1 MLIKKKSADE
11 KEIQDNIN
19 MMEEISLFANL
30 KANDLKTWVLL
41 VCHLTSFSMEKR
53 NCKSISKSTNHEQIN
68 KYK

>member
-1 MLIKKKSADE
+1 MNK
-11 KEIQDNIN
+11 
-19 MMEEISLFANL
+19 MEEIGLFANL

-41 VCHLTSFSMEKR
+41 VCRLTSFSMEER